1 MFCDDRGP
9 AIVGLTCGK
18 MSEQNALAIGTVIGD
33 RYRLISE
40 GSPRDIG
47 VAYRAYDLQE
57 DRLVDLVMVAAH
69 WGGGQE
75 ALDRLRYAAQ
85 RLAGL
90 SAPSLLPYD
99 RTGLA
104 GEQVYLIRPHVAGQT
119 LADVLAS
126 HGRLDQET
134 AVEVTIQLCEALA
147 PAHRAGLT
155 HGSLSTHSVV
165 LRQTQATDGGRAM
178 ETLVL
183 DTGLF
188 PALHTPDRSD
198 DRPWGRSPYISPE
211 QASGQDVHPPSDVY
225 VIGALLYEMLI
236 GRPPFRAA
244 DETVLA
250 LQHLHQEPP
259 SLQIMDTSIPRPL
272 AQIVYRTL
280 AKEPSARYRNAGQ
293 LAQILRAQLVPQ
305 PEPKPELEPE
315 PELGPEPEPEYEE
328 ILLVPPPPAPTGS
341 DTWSSTNL
349 YDLEGDKAWGQ
360 PSAGVDWV
368 LIALLV
374 AALIAV
380 LGLMPL
386 WSAVYSRYASAT
398 IGALDTPPQIG
409 AEPVHI
415 LTSADRM
422 DSLSERGAELDAR
435 AVVWYNAV
443 LSKRSLAQLQAKR
456 PAQCTERAPSF
467 GVQLTGQGEKV

>member
-1 MFCDDRGP
+1 
-9 AIVGLTCGK
+9 
-18 MSEQNALAIGTVIGD
+18 MSEQDALAIGTVIDD

-69 WGGGQE
+69 LGGGQQ
-75 ALDRLRYAAQ
+75 ALDRLRHVEQ
-85 RLAGL
+85 RIAGL
-90 SAPSLLPYD
+90 SAPGLLPYE

-104 GEQVYLIRPHVAGQT
+104 GEQVYLIRPHVTGQT

-155 HGSLSTHSVV
+155 HGSLSTHAVV
-165 LRQTQATDGGRAM
+165 LRQTQATDEGRAM
-178 ETLVL
+178 EIVVL

-188 PALHTPDRSD
+188 PALHTPDRSS

-259 SLQIMDTSIPRPL
+259 SLQIMDTSIPKPL

-293 LAQILRAQLVPQ
+293 LAQILRAQLGPQ
-305 PEPKPELEPE
+305 PEPEPELEPE
-315 PELGPEPEPEYEE
+315 PEPEYEQV
-328 ILLVPPPPAPTGS
+328 LLVPPPPAPASS

-360 PSAGVDWV
+360 PSEGVDWV

-380 LGLMPL
+380 LGLIPL

-409 AEPVHI
+409 AEPADI
-415 LTSADRM
+415 LAGADGG
-422 DSLSERGAELDAR
+422 DSLSEQGAELDAQ
-435 AVVWYNAV
+435 AVVWYNVV

-456 PAQCTERAPSF
+456 PTQCAEHSPSF
-467 GVQLTGQGEKV
+467 GVQLTGQGAKV

>member
-1 MFCDDRGP
+1 
-9 AIVGLTCGK
+9 
-18 MSEQNALAIGTVIGD
+18 MSEQNALTIGTVIDD

-69 WGGGQE
+69 LGGGQE
-75 ALDRLRYAAQ
+75 ALDRLRHAQ
-85 RLAGL
+85 QRIADL
-90 SAPSLLPYD
+90 SAPGLLPYE

-119 LADVLAS
+119 LADLLAS

-165 LRQTQATDGGRAM
+165 LRQTQATDEGRAV
-178 ETLVL
+178 EILVL

-188 PALHTPDRSD
+188 PALHAPDRTG

-259 SLQIMDTSIPRPL
+259 SLQIMDTSIPKPL

-293 LAQILRAQLVPQ
+293 LAQILQAQLGTP
-305 PEPKPELEPE
+305 PEPEPELEPE
-315 PELGPEPEPEYEE
+315 PKPEPEPEPEYEQA
-328 ILLVPPPPAPTGS
+328 LLVPPPPAPASS
-341 DTWSSTNL
+341 DTWSSTTL
-349 YDLEGDKAWGQ
+349 YDLEGDQAWGQ
-360 PSAGVDWV
+360 PSEGVDWV

-374 AALIAV
+374 VALIAV
-380 LGLMPL
+380 LGLIPL

-409 AEPVHI
+409 AETTHI
-415 LTSADRM
+415 LTGADHM
-422 DSLSERGAELDAR
+422 DSLSKRGAELDAQ

-443 LSKRSLAQLQAKR
+443 LSKRSLAHQGAKS
-456 PAQCTERAPSF
+456 PTLYAEHSPSF
-467 GVQLTGQGEKV
+467 GVQLTGQRIKV